1 MLNQNPKEKKSMR
14 LKEGNMA
21 KKKKA
26 AQNELVLDS
35 APHGEE
41 SLIQKKE
48 SLKAEMVLIL

>member
-21 KKKKA
+21 KKKKT

-41 SLIQKKE
+41 SLIHKK
-48 SLKAEMVLIL
+48 KKV